1 MNQADAVTINA
12 LERLGIGVS
21 YSERVSGS
29 DPFYGE
35 IPGLQGVLAIGR
47 TLEECR
53 EELRGA
59 LEVWIL
65 LGVHFGTP
73 IPVVDGIDLNELFVP
88 SQEAA

>member
-1 MNQADAVTINA
+1 MLTDYINA
-12 LERLGIGVS
+12 AMKRAHYEILDDQP
-21 YSERVSGS
+21 S

-35 IPGLQGVLAIGR
+35 IPETPGVLAIGR

-53 EELRGA
+53 EELRSA

-65 LGVHFGTP
+65 LGVHFGTS
-73 IPVVDGIDLNELFVP
+73 IPVLDGIDLNELFVP